1 MSPRPKSRR
10 KVHFRP
16 KSSLFKPEGIL
27 AKDLQEVVLE
37 REEAETLRLVDEK
50 GMSQTEA
57 AGKMDTSQSTLQRIL
72 SRARTKVASAI
83 VRGKAIRIE

>member
-1 MSPRPKSRR
+1 MSPRPKLRR

-27 AKDLQEVVLE
+27 DKDLQEVVLE
-37 REEAETLRLVDEK
+37 REEAESLRLVDEK

-57 AGKMDTSQSTLQRIL
+57 AAKMNTSQSTLQRIL
-72 SRARTKVASAI
+72 SRARTKIANAI
-83 VRGKAIRIE
+83 VRGKSIRIE

>member
-1 MSPRPKSRR
+1 MSPRPKLRR

-27 AKDLQEVVLE
+27 DKDLKEVVLE
-37 REEAETLRLVDEK
+37 REEAETLRLVDER

-57 AGKMDTSQSTLQRIL
+57 AEKMDTSQSTLQRIL
-72 SRARTKVASAI
+72 SRARTKVAHAI

>member
-1 MSPRPKSRR
+1 MSPRPKLRR

-37 REEAETLRLVDEK
+37 REEAETLRLVDER

-72 SRARTKVASAI
+72 SRARTKVANAI